1 MYHLVTDE
9 TVILCMLL
17 SYLRDVNG
25 SQSDG
30 LTTYFFDALE
40 GITYQSV
47 NHYLLFQSGK
57 GREGRHSMY
66 HLVTNEIAIL
76 GISMNHKVMD

>member
-57 GREGRHSMY
+57 
-66 HLVTNEIAIL
+66 
-76 GISMNHKVMD
+76 